1 MTKPGTDADGVAETE
16 ADHFMKCP
24 GLRRMVLTCAIL
36 GQMIQYVP
44 DAVLQLSHQNKEGR
58 VRVRKRQ
65 WAQLERFFSLN

>member
-1 MTKPGTDADGVAETE
+1 MTKPGADADGIAEIE
-16 ADHFMKCP
+16 GRSLHEMP

-36 GQMIQYVP
+36 GQMIQHVH
-44 DAVLQLSHQNKEGR
+44 DAALQLSHQNKEGR